1 MLKTTLF
8 SSSPHEAGFTLVEVL
23 IAAAIV
29 GSALALI
36 LQLFTSTS
44 TRLHKASLHAHII
57 LAQKQIVTDVEKI
70 NLSQQTQ
77 GKGVAEG
84 FNFTWQAEKAAPA
97 LPTFGTN
104 PNLEFS
110 RKISLYRVK
119 AEIELPGEKY
129 NYLQWEQLAWE

>member
-1 MLKTTLF
+1 MLKTRYRRLRNAYLVNF
-8 SSSPHEAGFTLVEVL
+8 SSYAKPHHSTQTGFTLVEVL

-44 TRLHKASLHAHII
+44 TRLHKASLHAHIM

-77 GKGVAEG
+77 GKGVQKVLILFG
-84 FNFTWQAEKAAPA
+84 KQKKPP
-97 LPTFGTN
+97 LPC
-104 PNLEFS
+104 P
-110 RKISLYRVK
+110 R
-119 AEIELPGEKY
+119 
-129 NYLQWEQLAWE
+129 LAQILI